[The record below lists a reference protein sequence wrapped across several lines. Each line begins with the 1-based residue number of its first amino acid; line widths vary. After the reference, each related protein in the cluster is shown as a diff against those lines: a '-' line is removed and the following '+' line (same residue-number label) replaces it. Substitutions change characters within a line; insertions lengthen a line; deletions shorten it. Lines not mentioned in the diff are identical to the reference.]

1 MTVTQSDSHIKLKFT
16 SVKSCVS
23 CCKLLCKWFECH
35 VSKRPATQ
43 CDAGLS
49 DSVSRPRFGSAA
61 LRSSAWAQAWAVLM
75 HVASFVLQLRKLI
88 WMILNVHLKISSD
101 KSVKSVAVSSVWSSS
116 IWHSLAAWLKGWET
130 CTSCNGGLKRASACA
145 SCDPGPP
152 GSIISSR
159 IFLESSRQTYTEYTF
174 VHMVLDRA
182 CYHVGSREPVVGFFF
197 TQFVGLWSSSF
208 GPCVPSR
215 TTILWWA
222 MPRNM
227 SLSRSGTCSC
237 QGVLAIT
244 H

>member
-1 MTVTQSDSHIKLKFT
+1 MTVTRSDSHIKLKFT

-88 WMILNVHLKISSD
+88 WMILNVHLEISTKI
-101 KSVKSVAVSSVWSSS
+101 
-116 IWHSLAAWLKGWET
+116 
-130 CTSCNGGLKRASACA
+130 
-145 SCDPGPP
+145 
-152 GSIISSR
+152 
-159 IFLESSRQTYTEYTF
+159 LESSIQTYTEYTF
-174 VHMVLDRA
+174 VHMVLDGA
-182 CYHVGSREPVVGFFF
+182 CYHVGSREPVVVFFHA
-197 TQFVGLWSSSF
+197 VCIGLWSRSV
-208 GPCVPSR
+208 GPHDFMTLHDSAWLCTTASVLWCVPSR

-222 MPRNM
+222 MPRYM

-237 QGVLAIT
+237 AVFSQ
-244 H
+244 